1 MSFVKAA
8 PEMLEAASADLASIR
23 ATISAASAFA
33 AAPTMAVPAAGAD
46 GVSAAISAL
55 FGIHGQAYQQ
65 LSAQANEFHDQFVQL
80 LSAGAR
86 SYAGVDAANE
96 AALQVNTAFGSAV
109 AAGPTA
115 APSLAPS
122 AAAAVPASAS
132 PGTPIYAALANSPA
146 FEGLGDWLS

>member
-8 PEMLEAASADLASIR
+8 PELLEAASADLASIR
-23 ATISAASAFA
+23 ATMSAASASA
-33 AAPTMAVPAAGAD
+33 AASTVAVPAAGAD
-46 GVSAAISAL
+46 GVSAVISAL

-65 LSAQANEFHDQFVQL
+65 LSAQANAFHEQFVQL

-86 SYAGVDAANE
+86 SYASVEAANE
-96 AALQVNTAFGSAV
+96 AALQVNTAFGSTAV
-109 AAGPTA
+109 AGPAA
-115 APSLAPS
+115 APSLVP
-122 AAAAVPASAS
+122 AAAAAAPAVG

>member
-8 PEMLEAASADLASIR
+8 PELLEAASADLASIR
-23 ATISAASAFA
+23 ATLSAASAFA

-65 LSAQANEFHDQFVQL
+65 LSAQANAFHEQFVQL

-86 SYAGVDAANE
+86 SYADVDAANE
-96 AALQVNTAFGSAV
+96 AALQVNTAFGSAA
-109 AAGPTA
+109 AAGPVA
-115 APSLAPS
+115 APSLAP
-122 AAAAVPASAS
+122 AAAGCGPSV
-132 PGTPIYAALANSPA
+132 GAAGNAHLCGAGKQPSV
-146 FEGLGDWLS
+146 